1 MKEGLNINI
10 VYKYTDVSIEKINK
24 LKIKSKF
31 LLVFYCN
38 NMIFYLLFLYIF
50 NLNNIVY
57 CKCCTCCNNGNKD
70 EKKYEF
76 KSSLIGKK
84 PLINNDDLINKDKQ
98 NNLESNNKDN
108 LQNTDTYNKNNEKY
122 NENQNIIKNELDNFI
137 KNDLN
142 DFKNKLININ
152 KDIEKLS
159 DERLYLINLY
169 IKQNNIENVESI
181 QIERCINSALRCI
194 KITLNDKTFYI
205 KGCQYSPELFYD
217 LLTHI
222 GLLDYKYYFSLNYV
236 LSEHVDQNI
245 DNEDLNQE
253 IVDMDYNLDTTKL
266 KNMLLKIKNFKEYN
280 FFCSLLGLGDCHLIY
295 RLDNSYFKQD
305 GDKYKVFLLDVDCP
319 DYMNRN
325 SRGELYSKFYDVL
338 TSKTVIFKFL
348 NKVFRSSGTAFY
360 VNDKISPELL
370 VALSISFTLN
380 EENIDNI
387 FNENHDLNYIKK
399 KYSFDNTINKRQ
411 QIINFELKDKNFIDY
426 VYKNKDVNY
435 KPKRIY
441 YNKYPRNFI
450 YTLKDMYE
458 EFKNKDKSTSE
469 EEKESK
475 FLEYILPLLYTHLGI
490 EEKAKN
496 EEDYEE
502 INTLEKFKDAFL
514 KNYNLNKS
522 TLITINNYYRIQCV
536 LKPELFNELM
546 DVNKFTDEEN
556 NEIKSKLIK
565 LVNFIKEHEDEY
577 KTDYIELIKENFNFL
592 KKNNMF
598 PKIISGISFE

>member
-50 NLNNIVY
+50 NLNNIVC
-57 CKCCTCCNNGNKD
+57 CKCCPCCNNGNKD

-76 KSSLIGKK
+76 KSSLVGKK

-122 NENQNIIKNELDNFI
+122 NENQNIIINELSNFI
-137 KNDLN
+137 NNDLN

-181 QIERCINSALRCI
+181 QIEQCINSALRCI
-194 KITLNDKTFYI
+194 KITLNDKIFYI
-205 KGCQYSPELFYD
+205 KGCEYANKLLYD
-217 LLTHI
+217 LLSCI

-295 RLDNSYFKQD
+295 RLDNSYFKKE
-305 GDKYKVFLLDVDCP
+305 GDKYKVFLLDVDYNDP
-319 DYMNRN
+319 INLKEGYD
-325 SRGELYSKFYDVL
+325 KFYDVL
-338 TSKTVIFKFL
+338 NSNTVILKFFDKYFASQG
-348 NKVFRSSGTAFY
+348 KVFYRH
-360 VNDKISPELL
+360 KEISPVLL
-370 VALSISFTLN
+370 IALSISLTLY
-380 EENIDNI
+380 EKENTI
-387 FNENHDLNYIKK
+387 LNKSYDREYFKE
-399 KYSFDNTINKRQ
+399 KYSPDNTFQ
-411 QIINFELKDKNFIDY
+411 DPEQLINFQLSDKDFINH
-426 VYKNKDVNY
+426 VNTNKDINY
-435 KPKRIY
+435 KPKKN
-441 YNKYPRNFI
+441 YNYSYPINFI
-450 YTLKDMYE
+450 DTLKDMYE

-490 EEKAKN
+490 EKKAKN

-536 LKPELFNELM
+536 LKPELFKELI
-546 DVNKFTDEEN
+546 DVNNFTDEEN
-556 NEIKSKLIK
+556 HEIKSKLIK
-565 LVNFIKEHEDEY
+565 LVNFIKEHKDEY
-577 KTDYIELIKENFNFL
+577 NTDDIKPIKKNFNFL
-592 KKNNMF
+592 KTNNMF
-598 PKIISGISFE
+598 PQIISGISFE